1 MYRMLFDVVIL
12 IFFYTKD
19 FNSNIA
25 LKFVV
30 ISYDAILSSLQLKF
44 RVIQYIV
51 TFHRNIILE
60 LLRFI
65 YLFQYSVL
73 LIYNFSFY
81 YLNNIIRFNLYS
93 KLYLIFLL

>member
-1 MYRMLFDVVIL
+1 MYHMLFDVVIL

-44 RVIQYIV
+44 RVIQY
-51 TFHRNIILE
+51 
-60 LLRFI
+60 LL
-65 YLFQYSVL
+65 
-73 LIYNFSFY
+73 
-81 YLNNIIRFNLYS
+81 
-93 KLYLIFLL
+93 